1 MQGMIIML
9 SPERIASSCIKAAR
23 QVTVR
28 VVDETGST
36 NADLLAGVD
45 QLTGPT
51 LLVAE
56 KQTAGRG
63 RAGRVWHS
71 APGASLT
78 FSLAWKF
85 SLPVHALVGLPLAV
99 GTALAESLA
108 TFDVPARLK
117 WPNDVL
123 VEGKKLAGILI
134 ETASVANTA
143 RGESWAVT
151 GVGLNLTV
159 PDSIAAQIDRPVASI
174 PRLAQMDR
182 DMLIATLLN
191 GLSEAMAQFEQ
202 EGLAAF
208 MQRWNS
214 LHAYSGQQTVIL
226 DHGRVVHEGRAV
238 GIDDIG
244 RFVLDTASGRVA
256 VIAGDVSLRVLNDA
270 AEHVM
275 PDSREG

>member
-1 MQGMIIML
+1 
-9 SPERIASSCIKAAR
+9 
-23 QVTVR
+23 
-28 VVDETGST
+28 
-36 NADLLAGVD
+36 
-45 QLTGPT
+45 
-51 LLVAE
+51 
-56 KQTAGRG
+56 
-63 RAGRVWHS
+63 
-71 APGASLT
+71 
-78 FSLAWKF
+78 
-85 SLPVHALVGLPLAV
+85 
-99 GTALAESLA
+99 
-108 TFDVPARLK
+108 
-117 WPNDVL
+117 VL